1 VPLQLQK
8 LLPAFAIAA
17 AFAAPAFAH
26 AIGGKDAAFVAA
38 TTGPDPFP
46 FLYLGAKH
54 MVTGYDHL
62 LFLAGVVFFLYR
74 LRDVLLYVSLF
85 SLGHSTTLLLGVLFN
100 WQVSSHLVDAVIG
113 LSVCYKAFE
122 NLGGFRRLGFEP
134 DTRIA
139 VGAFGLV
146 HGLGLA
152 TKLQALHLKPNGLIA
167 NLVSFNIGVELGQI
181 IALSVILGLITLWRL
196 SPTFNRFA
204 LAANALILLAG
215 VVLTGEQIAGY
226 FFSGGA

>member
-1 VPLQLQK
+1 MK
-8 LLPAFAIAA
+8 TRRLLPVVALAA

-46 FLYLGAKH
+46 FIYLGAKH

-100 WQVSSHLVDAVIG
+100 WHVSSHLVDAIIG

-122 NLGGFRRLGFEP
+122 NLGGFRRLGFEL

-139 VGAFGLV
+139 VGAFGLA

-152 TKLQALHLKPNGLIA
+152 TKLQALHLRPNGLIA
-167 NLVSFNIGVELGQI
+167 NLVSFNIGVEIGQLL
-181 IALSVILGLITLWRL
+181 ALSVILGLITLWRL

-204 LAANALILLAG
+204 LATNALILLAG

-226 FFSGGA
+226 IFSGGA